1 MALTS
6 PNLDDRTF
14 EQLLD
19 EAKRVVAKSCPEWND
34 LSPSDPGVVL
44 LELFAYLTDT
54 MIFRLNRLP
63 EKAYIEFLR
72 LMGVTLYPPSAA
84 SVMLTFTRPP
94 IGAAATAGGSAETMP
109 RLEIPRGTRV
119 SMSRSGA
126 SKEAPIFM
134 TSRTAAFEP
143 GQAEIAQLAF
153 HCEQIDAELV
163 GRGTGLPGQS
173 VVVSRPPL
181 IAASGDEQ
189 NLIVGIEATLEEIG
203 AARSREYGGKAFRI
217 WKETDNFIDIEDD
230 RYVYMVDRNGGRITF
245 APALETF
252 KGEKPSPRPVA
263 LAESPQEGRE
273 IRIWYRH
280 GGGVDGN
287 LAANTLTLMK
297 DPIAGVSVT
306 NHKPA
311 TGGRNAETLAN
322 ALVRGPH
329 ELNSHEHAITTR
341 DYEQI
346 ACSSGAVERARAFA
360 KAQLWKHA
368 EPGTVQVLLVPE
380 LPNAGNLERLTA
392 LELSRHHT
400 EEATR
405 EIREM
410 LDERRP
416 LGTTVLVHWIRYKV
430 VRVKARIIVFRGE
443 DGALVATRVRTRLD
457 QMICPLPT
465 PEQPGGWPFDQPLQ
479 VGRVYGAIFK
489 EPGVKNVEGVRLLVD
504 DVPNQSV
511 PSIAADHFQPS
522 TWHVISGNAIFRSV
536 DDAVGW
542 ERIPD
547 LPDLQPDEEVRL
559 IRTHPGRPG
568 WAAAITSRKGDEAG
582 ASLYLSDDCSET
594 WRLLWRSAF
603 EINDVAWILR
613 GDTPALLI
621 AGASGLYELAIAQ
634 AASAQIIAEP
644 LVVGDLPQE
653 LGFWAVA
660 VMVDIRGQPVNIAV
674 AAGQKRGVWVC
685 YDAGRSKSFVSES
698 DGLNDQDVRALLVQ
712 YEGTRSYLWA
722 GVAAEG
728 GQPGRGCLR
737 WGGRNEKW
745 QPYSTG
751 WRGGSCFRLAL
762 SGSKLLAASFEG
774 GVLSLDTTKRAE
786 AAQWQS
792 PAADC
797 GLPRGDDEKKTRLFM
812 PVRALAA
819 APHGQ
824 VVMAGGKR
832 GVFRSLDGGA
842 TYESVS
848 SNEFPDSVSLPE
860 TALFCSGEHEL
871 TVISEDE
878 H

>member
-19 EAKRVVAKSCPEWND
+19 EAKRLVAKSCPEWND

-54 MIFRLNRLP
+54 MIYRLNRLP

-72 LMGVTLYPPSAA
+72 LMGVKLHPPSAA
-84 SVMLTFTRPP
+84 SVMLTFVRTRL
-94 IGAAATAGGSAETMP
+94 GAVATEGGGDEPMP
-109 RLEIPRGTRV
+109 RIEIPRNTRV
-119 SMSRSGA
+119 TLSRSGA
-126 SKEAPIFM
+126 SKEAPVFL
-134 TSRTAAFEP
+134 TSRTAVFEP
-143 GQAEIAQLAF
+143 AKAEIEVLAF

-163 GRGTGLPGQS
+163 GHGVGLPGQS
-173 VVVSRPPL
+173 VVVSRPPI

-203 AARSREYGGKAFRI
+203 TARSREYGGKAFRV

-252 KGEKPSPRPVA
+252 KGEKPAPRAVA
-263 LAESPQEGRE
+263 LASSPEEGRE
-273 IRIWYRH
+273 IRIWYRR

-287 LAANTLTLMK
+287 VAANTLTLMK

-306 NHKPA
+306 NHNPA
-311 TGGRNAETLAN
+311 TGGRSAETLAN

-329 ELNSHEHAITTR
+329 ELNSHKYAITTR

-346 ACSSGAVERARAFA
+346 ACSSGAVERARAFT

-380 LPNAGNLERLTA
+380 LPQTENIERLTVD
-392 LELSRHHT
+392 ELSRHHT

-443 DGALVATRVRTRLD
+443 DGALVAARVRKRLD
-457 QMICPLPT
+457 QMICPLRT

-489 EPGVKNVEGVRLLVD
+489 EPGVKNVDGVRLLVD
-504 DVPNQSV
+504 DVPSQPV

-522 TWHVISGNAIFRSV
+522 TWHVISGNALFRSV
-536 DDAVGW
+536 DDAQGW
-542 ERIPD
+542 ERIPE
-547 LPDLQPDEEVRL
+547 LPDMEPDEEVRL

-568 WAAAITSRKGDEAG
+568 WTVAITRRKGEEAG
-582 ASLYLSDDCSET
+582 ASAYLSDDCSET
-594 WRLLWRSAF
+594 WRVLWRSAF
-603 EINDVAWILR
+603 EITDVAWILR

-621 AGASGLYELAIAQ
+621 AGTAGLYELAIAPG
-634 AASAQIIAEP
+634 ASVQK
-644 LVVGDLPQE
+644 LVVGDLPQD

-660 VMVDIRGQPVNIAV
+660 VMVDIRGQPVNVAV
-674 AAGQKRGVWVC
+674 AAWEKRGVWVS
-685 YDAGRSKSFVSES
+685 YEAGRSKSFVSLELK
-698 DGLNDQDVRALLVQ
+698 DEDVRALLVQ
-712 YEGTRSYLWA
+712 YDGSRSFLWA
-722 GVAAEG
+722 GVAAERN
-728 GQPGRGCLR
+728 QPGRGCFR
-737 WGGRNEKW
+737 WGGPNEPW
-745 QPYSTG
+745 QPFSTG
-751 WRGGSCFRLAL
+751 WRGGSCYRLAV
-762 SGSKLLAASFEG
+762 SSSKLLAATFDG

-792 PAADC
+792 PAAEC
-797 GLPRGDDEKKTRLFM
+797 GLPRGENNRQFI

-819 APHGQ
+819 APHGP
-824 VVMAGGKR
+824 VVLAGGDR
-832 GVFRSLDGGA
+832 GVFRSSDGGA
-842 TYESVS
+842 TYQFVS
-848 SNEFPDSVSLPE
+848 SNEFSDSLSLPE
-860 TALFCSGEHEL
+860 TSLFCSGGHEL
-871 TVISEDE
+871 TVVGEDE
-878 H
+878 L